1 MSYSKDYID
10 ISISNSL
17 LISNRKLRR
26 KLEVILEKSGFS
38 SVDYIDDIVLG
49 TEEQKEKDDVVEFDE
64 SSMDISI
71 QLDYGDYIKEYIMK
85 QKI

>member
-1 MSYSKDYID
+1 VIEKLDELSNSKDYID

-49 TEEQKEKDDVVEFDE
+49 TEEQRKMMLLNLMRVLWIYPF
-64 SSMDISI
+64 S
-71 QLDYGDYIKEYIMK
+71 
-85 QKI
+85 

>member
-1 MSYSKDYID
+1 LSNSKDYID

-49 TEEQKEKDDVVEFDE
+49 TKNKKRKMMLLEFDE
-64 SSMDISI
+64 SSIGYF
-71 QLDYGDYIKEYIMK
+71 QLGLW
-85 QKI
+85 

>member
-1 MSYSKDYID
+1 VIEKLDELSNSKDYID

-64 SSMDISI
+64 SSMDISS
-71 QLDYGDYIKEYIMK
+71 
-85 QKI
+85 

>member
-1 MSYSKDYID
+1 LSNSKDYID

-17 LISNRKLRR
+17 SYNNRKLRR

-49 TEEQKEKDDVVEFDE
+49 TEEQEKDDVVEFDE

-71 QLDYGDYIKEYIMK
+71 QLDYGDYIKDIL
-85 QKI
+85 